1 MLCSGL
7 LNRTKHATVKL
18 KINTV
23 GDGITINHFCT
34 TSFKKRVENMS
45 QMDEDV
51 IYFQQRINALNIK
64 RTLQFNIK
72 TKTNQ

>member
-1 MLCSGL
+1 MKILFYSFMLCSGL

-34 TSFKKRVENMS
+34 TSFKKRVENISHKWMKMS
-45 QMDEDV
+45 YIFSKELM
-51 IYFQQRINALNIK
+51 L
-64 RTLQFNIK
+64 
-72 TKTNQ
+72 